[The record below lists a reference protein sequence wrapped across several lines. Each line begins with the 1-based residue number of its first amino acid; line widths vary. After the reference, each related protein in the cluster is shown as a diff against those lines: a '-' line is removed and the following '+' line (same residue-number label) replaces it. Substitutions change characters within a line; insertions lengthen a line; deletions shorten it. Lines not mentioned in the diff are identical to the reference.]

1 MYYTCLFFE
10 SWFFLLLLF
19 SSYKCLLIFLHVW
32 PLVNSLL
39 FGYYQNELVLFHFL
53 SNELGLKSTLYFSCK
68 SIEVSCET
76 DRSKAFAISA
86 ASVRFLIL
94 MNFSRRFAIKSGVT
108 FWDGLICK
116 SQKQLSITIIN
127 LFLIGTKRN
136 QIFSHPFT
144 LDIKLMVSD
153 LPELSKRL
161 GRQKFQ
167 NCRSL

>member
-1 MYYTCLFFE
+1 MKCIFKPQFQVDFL
-10 SWFFLLLLF
+10 LLLLF

-76 DRSKAFAISA
+76 DRSKTFASSA
-86 ASVRFLIL
+86 ASLRFLIL

-108 FWDGLICK
+108 F
-116 SQKQLSITIIN
+116 
-127 LFLIGTKRN
+127 
-136 QIFSHPFT
+136 
-144 LDIKLMVSD
+144 
-153 LPELSKRL
+153 
-161 GRQKFQ
+161 
-167 NCRSL
+167 